1 MARYPDFASLPLH
14 IREMLV
20 AVTSDEDAA
29 ERYAH
34 APNKNLEGQSVMTIV
49 NAPFGQRVVEHF
61 LLDLGIYL
69 GVDEMERYKESFGK
83 RK

>member
-1 MARYPDFASLPLH
+1 VARYPDYASLPRHL
-14 IREMLV
+14 REMLV
-20 AVTSDEDAA
+20 AVTSDEAAA

-34 APNKNLEGQSVMTIV
+34 APNKNLKGQSVMTIV

-69 GVDEMERYKESFGK
+69 GVDEMERFRVSFGK
-83 RK
+83 RR